1 MKDLLIICA
10 IAVGFTACEKGP
22 GEGGTSVI
30 EGQVYKMSTE
40 EIEIIEVDSLSLDT
54 TTYFIIDTI
63 KIPQLYVGKDV
74 FIIYS
79 NNEGSIYDDKF
90 ETDYNGRYRFEF
102 LRKGEYTIYTYADS
116 TQLDIHIPPNDL
128 LDYEY
133 PIFRHITISSNNST
147 NIVEDFVI
155 EKNQ

>member
-1 MKDLLIICA
+1 MKELLIICA
-10 IAVGFTACEKGP
+10 IAFGFIACEKGP
-22 GEGGTSVI
+22 GEGGNSVI

-40 EIEIIEVDSLSLDT
+40 EVEITEVDSLGYDT
-54 TTYFIIDTI
+54 TYVIIDTI
-63 KIPQLYVGKDV
+63 KAPQLYVGKDV

-79 NNEGSIYDDKF
+79 DNEGRIYDDKF

-116 TQLDIHIPPNDL
+116 TQSYSTTIPQDHL

-147 NIVEDFVI
+147 NTVENFVI